1 MKEALI
7 MELYLFFSFLLFYL
21 ITAFLLKPKMR
32 EKIWTIAFIISFII
46 TSISIGFLR
55 VSQQNVMMDANQ
67 LNWYYFLYLFG
78 MISVV
83 LGVFNL
89 WIYRKPL
96 RTILFSTDKEDD
108 SEENEA

>member
-1 MKEALI
+1 
-7 MELYLFFSFLLFYL
+7 MEMYLFFAFLLFYL
-21 ITAFLLKPKMR
+21 ITAFMLSQKIR
-32 EKIWTIAFIISFII
+32 EKIWTLAFIISFVM
-46 TSISIGFLR
+46 TSISIAFVR
-55 VSQQNVMMDANQ
+55 VGQQDVMMDAGQ

-96 RTILFSTDKEDD
+96 WQIIFGED
-108 SEENEA
+108 ENKDDE

>member
-1 MKEALI
+1 
-7 MELYLFFSFLLFYL
+7 MELYLFFAFLLFYL
-21 ITAFLLKPKMR
+21 ITAFFLNERTR
-32 EKIWTIAFIISFII
+32 EKIWAIAFVISFSVTSVAIAFI
-46 TSISIGFLR
+46 R
-55 VSQQNVMMDANQ
+55 VGQQDVMMNADQ

-96 RTILFSTDKEDD
+96 WRILFSSAEEDETEDKDED
-108 SEENEA
+108 

>member
-1 MKEALI
+1 
-7 MELYLFFSFLLFYL
+7 MELYLFFAFLLFYL
-21 ITAFLLKPKMR
+21 ITAFMLKPQMR
-32 EKIWTIAFIISFII
+32 EKIWTLAFIISFVM
-46 TSISIGFLR
+46 TSISIAFVR
-55 VSQQNVMMDANQ
+55 ISQQDVMMNANQ

-96 RTILFSTDKEDD
+96 WQIMFGKPENQDD
-108 SEENEA
+108 DE